1 LDLQNQQV
9 AMGPR
14 THDVLWIFHD
24 NGEPVPG
31 DGHAK
36 AFERIAMNAEIMD
49 LGVPDLPKTY
59 DFVISLAALFAL
71 SLNRPTESTP
81 TRSMLTMVCTLQKS
95 APICDLDQIAHSEPE

>member
-1 LDLQNQQV
+1 
-9 AMGPR
+9 MGPR

-49 LGVPDLPKTY
+49 LGAPDLPKTY
-59 DFVISLAALFAL
+59 AYVIRLAALFAV
-71 SLNRPTESTP
+71 SLKRPTGKHTNSFDADDSVHTA
-81 TRSMLTMVCTLQKS
+81 KIG
-95 APICDLDQIAHSEPE
+95 ADL

>member
-1 LDLQNQQV
+1 
-9 AMGPR
+9 MGPR

-71 SLNRPTESTP
+71 SLNRPTGKHTNSFDAGDGVHC
-81 TRSMLTMVCTLQKS
+81 SNIG
-95 APICDLDQIAHSEPE
+95 ADL